1 MSVIISYITY
11 VLAYHMCF
19 HVGPTTNTSS
29 NTDIQEE
36 NGDCRQGSEY
46 ASVEVSRYVERTTT
60 DVANSVREA
69 ATMPGSTEP
78 MYEEARR
85 DPKQEPNIT
94 LISLSNPMYDVTATR
109 QNEQSEY
116 QATQKE
122 VENILYGD
130 RLDACIDSST

>member
-1 MSVIISYITY
+1 
-11 VLAYHMCF
+11 MCF
-19 HVGPTTNTSS
+19 HVGPTTNTPS
-29 NTDIQEE
+29 NIDVQEE
-36 NGDCRQGSEY
+36 NGDYRQGSEY
-46 ASVEVSRYVERTTT
+46 ASVELSHNVERTTT

-69 ATMPGSTEP
+69 ATMAGSTEP
-78 MYEEARR
+78 MYEEASQ
-85 DPKQEPNIT
+85 DPQQETNTT
-94 LISLSNPMYDVTATR
+94 LISLSNAMYDVTATR